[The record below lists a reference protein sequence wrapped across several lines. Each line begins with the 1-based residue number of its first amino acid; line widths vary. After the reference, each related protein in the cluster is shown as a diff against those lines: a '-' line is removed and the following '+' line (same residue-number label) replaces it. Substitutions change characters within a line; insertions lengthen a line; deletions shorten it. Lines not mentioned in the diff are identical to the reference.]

1 MFAESTALSNFALV
15 VLVTLTMFHTRRY
28 MDTVAQGNL
37 KKEDD
42 LAFTVNRDVGLLLSM
57 NAPYYGPPD
66 CTLSI
71 RKIEYLGLG
80 MGPMDRIISVE
91 CYGHQQLHQL
101 KKTIGKT
108 LGRTIEYFELDGN
121 RLPEKLD
128 CKHLEGVVLDPNFH
142 GCPMGDKYNRS
153 RWCMRTLQKVDPIW
167 KAKSH
172 PDRKSCL
179 IMTGL
184 KPRMKPMSWTGR
196 SDWLGCSPTPPA
208 RTME

>member
-42 LAFTVNRDVGLLLSM
+42 LTFTFNRDIALLFSM
-57 NAPYYGPPD
+57 NALGPPD

-80 MGPMDRIISVE
+80 MGPIARTISVE
-91 CYGHQQLHQL
+91 CYGHQQLHEL

-142 GCPMGDKYNRS
+142 GCPMGDKFNRS
-153 RWCMRTLQKVDPIW
+153 RWCMRTMPQVDPIW
-167 KAKSH
+167 WANSH
-172 PDRKSCL
+172 PERKSC
-179 IMTGL
+179 
-184 KPRMKPMSWTGR
+184 MKM
-196 SDWLGCSPTPPA
+196 L
-208 RTME
+208 